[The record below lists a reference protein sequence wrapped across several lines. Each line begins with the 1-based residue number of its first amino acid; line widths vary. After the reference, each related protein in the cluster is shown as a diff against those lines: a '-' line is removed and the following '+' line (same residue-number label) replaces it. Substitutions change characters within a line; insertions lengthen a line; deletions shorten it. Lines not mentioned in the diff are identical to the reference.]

1 MRTLPDVLTA
11 KPDDMFDRDV
21 EWMELAAFAADERP
35 GATLGIVSGR
45 RRQGKT
51 FLLRALCEATGGFYF
66 AADEATDSD
75 SLHQIGA
82 ALGAHLGLTSGL
94 RFDSWH
100 EVLDALLAL
109 GNDQPATVVIDE
121 FPYLVRANASLP
133 SILQNALAP
142 RRVQRE
148 GSRSRLLLCGSAM
161 TFMGTLLAGNAP
173 LRGRA
178 GLELVV
184 PTLDYQLAAQFWNVA
199 DPVLAIK
206 VHSIVGGTPAYRR
219 EFARDDSPADAD
231 DFDGWVQRTVLN
243 RASPLFREARYL
255 LAAESELHDMGL
267 YHSVLAAIAD
277 GNTTRGGIASYIGR
291 KSGDLAHPLN
301 VLMDCGL
308 VHQQPDAF
316 RANKATYEI
325 AEPLITFYH
334 AVMRPIWS
342 DLAHTRDP
350 ERLWGRSEPRFT
362 SNVLGPH
369 FEQLCRYWT
378 RYFAPEEITGGFPA
392 RVEPGTVND
401 PASKKTREIDAAAF
415 AVDDGGREAILAIGE
430 AKWQETMSLTHLERL
445 RHIRGLLAAQGR
457 HGAATARLLCFSGAG
472 FTAELRDEAARSGN
486 VRLLTPAD
494 LYTGILALGQDLR
507 DLPGVACWVCEGR
520 RASAPRAVDWAV
532 EQLHAVCFQVRA
544 YRVRVVYLDGQQCAR
559 AAGGGDRDRVDQRG
573 RVGYLKQIDD

>member
-1 MRTLPDVLTA
+1 MRTSLDVMPD

-51 FLLRALCEATGGFYF
+51 FLLRALCEASGGFYF
-66 AADEATDSD
+66 AADEATDGD

-82 ALGAHLGLTSGL
+82 ALGEHLGLTSGL

-100 EVLDALLAL
+100 DVFDALLAL
-109 GNDQPATVVIDE
+109 GNDQPTTVVIDE
-121 FPYLVRANASLP
+121 FPYLARANPSLP

-142 RRVQRE
+142 RRAQRE

-178 GLELVV
+178 GLELLV
-184 PTLDYQLAAQFWNVA
+184 PTLDYQLAAQFWNIT
-199 DPVLAIK
+199 DPALAIK
-206 VHSIVGGTPAYRR
+206 VHAIVGGTPAYRR

-255 LAAESELHDMGL
+255 LAAETELRDMGL

-316 RANKATYEI
+316 RANQSTYEI

-342 DLAHTRDP
+342 DLAHTRNP
-350 ERLWGRSEPRFT
+350 ARLWERSEPRFT

-369 FEQLCRYWT
+369 FEQLCRHWV
-378 RYFAPEEITGGFPA
+378 RYFAPEEVTGGFVA
-392 RVEPGTVND
+392 RVEPGSVND
-401 PASKKTREIDAAAF
+401 PVSKRTWQLDVAAF
-415 AVDDGGREAILAIGE
+415 AVADDGRETLSAIGE
-430 AKWQETMSLTHLERL
+430 AKWREIMGFAHLERL
-445 RHIRGLLAAQGR
+445 RHIRGLLTAQGR
-457 HGAATARLLCFSGAG
+457 PGAATARLLCFSGAG
-472 FTAELRDEAARSGN
+472 FTAELRDTAARSGDI
-486 VRLLTPAD
+486 RLLTPAD
-494 LYTGILALGQDLR
+494 LYTGILLPTQPACQGANASGRTAPKRLTTDGATVPWTIGSAKKSYSRGKSPCVHGPAGQLEGSDWK
-507 DLPGVACWVCEGR
+507 PGTRSPG
-520 RASAPRAVDWAV
+520 SA
-532 EQLHAVCFQVRA
+532 
-544 YRVRVVYLDGQQCAR
+544 
-559 AAGGGDRDRVDQRG
+559 AAAPPH
-573 RVGYLKQIDD
+573 